1 MSGIDCRAGSSRL
14 TRTRGLDEACSPAVR
29 SSSRS
34 MESVLFDIPI
44 IDCHQHFWDLDA
56 NYLPWLRDEPQIAFR
71 YGDYSAIKRNY
82 LPSDYARDTAGF
94 QIEASVFIET
104 EWDRS
109 DPVAEMRWV
118 SQLKQ

>member
-1 MSGIDCRAGSSRL
+1 
-14 TRTRGLDEACSPAVR
+14 
-29 SSSRS
+29 

-82 LPSDYARDTAGF
+82 LPSEYARDTAGF
-94 QIEASVFIET
+94 RIEASVFIET

-109 DPVAEMRWV
+109 DPIAEMKWV
-118 SQLKQ
+118 SQLKQHSALPNVAVCHVPLHEPRAEALLAQQSTFAF